1 MELAKYFKEFEE
13 ANQAQDH
20 YKMMVIMQKFFD
32 SIHNAHESVVL
43 SYYSMASQFESLGL
57 KAKPIKDAVVAR
69 VKGGYTQ
76 YPNTW
81 KETAAGLNAL
91 LIADKRESEIII
103 GIR

>member
-43 SYYSMASQFESLGL
+43 SYYSPS
-57 KAKPIKDAVVAR
+57 I
-69 VKGGYTQ
+69 
-76 YPNTW
+76 
-81 KETAAGLNAL
+81 
-91 LIADKRESEIII
+91 LIRGKKQPLD
-103 GIR
+103 